1 MSIRGGW
8 DLFSSYIEFTVGM
21 ASVFKKEKMDQENKI
36 QSRAVNLRI
45 YQSQVRS
52 SSSIRYIQ
60 TNLRTKMKGEHEEG
74 TFFSGQ
80 HEEGT

>member
-1 MSIRGGW
+1 VGIRGGW
-8 DLFSSYIEFTVGM
+8 DWFSSYIEFTAGM
-21 ASVFKKEKMDQENKI
+21 ASVFKKEKM
-36 QSRAVNLRI
+36 AANLRI

-60 TNLRTKMKGEHEEG
+60 TNLGTKMKGEHEEG